1 MPSKRRFGR
10 VRKLPSG
17 RYQARYQDPT
27 GTDRPAP
34 HTFATKTDADR
45 WLNAVEGDIL
55 SGAWRNPDA
64 GRITLGTYLPTWIDH
79 RANLR
84 PRTVQLYR
92 WLYKRYL
99 EQTFCGVMIADIT
112 PGLVRA
118 WRAELVASG
127 TTATM
132 IAKAYRLLHAVLNT
146 ALDDELIRR
155 NPCRIRGAGEAHTP
169 ERPIASVA
177 QVLDLAGRVPAR
189 FRALIL
195 LAAFT
200 SLRYGEL
207 VALRRTDLGPRLAT
221 VTVRSTLSTLTNG
234 TIMFGPPKSAAGRRT
249 VTIPKAIRDDLRL
262 HLRDYVADQPDALI
276 FTGAK
281 GAPLRRSGFQT
292 QSHWADAI
300 AQTGLNGFH
309 FHDLRHTG
317 NTLAADTGASLADLM
332 ARMGHGSARAAMIY
346 QHATQQRDTTIADA
360 LSDSIAEERD
370 RARNGHDGAEEPS

>member
-17 RYQARYQDPT
+17 RFQARYQDPN
-27 GTDRPAP
+27 GIDRPAP

-45 WLNAVEGDIL
+45 WLNKTEADIL
-55 SGAWRNPDA
+55 SGEWRNPDA
-64 GRITLGTYLPTWIDH
+64 GRIALGDYLSTWIDH
-79 RANLR
+79 RAGLR

-99 EQTFCGVMIADIT
+99 EQTFSGVMIADIT

-118 WRAELVASG
+118 WRAELVAGG
-127 TTATM
+127 TTTTM

-169 ERPIASVA
+169 ERPVATVA

-200 SLRYGEL
+200 GLRYGEL
-207 VALRRTDLGPRLAT
+207 AALRRADLGADLAT
-221 VTVRSTLSTLTNG
+221 VTVRATLTTLTDG
-234 TIMFGPPKSAAGRRT
+234 TTLFGPPKSKAGHRT
-249 VTIPKAIRDDLRL
+249 VTVPEAIREDLRL
-262 HLRDYVADQPDALI
+262 HLRDYVADEPDALI

-281 GAPLRRSGFQT
+281 GAVLRRSGFQT
-292 QSHWADAI
+292 QSRWTQSV
-300 AQTGLNGFH
+300 AQAGLPGFH

-317 NTLAADTGASLADLM
+317 NTLAAGTGASLADLM
-332 ARMGHGSARAAMIY
+332 ARMGHGSARAAMVY
-346 QHATQQRDTTIADA
+346 QHAIRQRDTMIADA
-360 LSDSIAEERD
+360 LSLSIDLERD
-370 RARNGHDGAEEPS
+370 RARNGHEDPE

>member
-1 MPSKRRFGR
+1 MPKKRRFGR

-17 RYQARYQDPT
+17 RFQARYQDPN
-27 GTDRPAP
+27 GVDRPAP
-34 HTFATKTDADR
+34 QTFATKTDADR
-45 WLNAVEGDIL
+45 WLNKIEADIL
-55 SGAWRNPDA
+55 SGEWRNPDA
-64 GRITLGTYLPTWIDH
+64 GRIALGAYLTTWIDH
-79 RANLR
+79 RTNLR

-99 EQTFCGVMIADIT
+99 EQTFSGVMIADIT

-118 WRAELVASG
+118 WRAELVAGG
-127 TTATM
+127 TTSTM

-169 ERPIASVA
+169 ERPVATVA

-189 FRALIL
+189 FRALVL

-200 SLRYGEL
+200 GLRYGEL
-207 VALRRTDLGPRLAT
+207 AALRRADLGPDLAI
-221 VTVRSTLSTLTNG
+221 VTVRATLVTLTDG
-234 TIMFGPPKSAAGRRT
+234 TTLFGPPKSGAGRRT
-249 VTIPKAIRDDLRL
+249 VTVPEAIREDLRL
-262 HLRDYVADQPDALI
+262 HLRDYVADDPNALI

-281 GAPLRRSGFQT
+281 GAVLRRSGFQT
-292 QSHWADAI
+292 QSRWTQSV
-300 AQTGLNGFH
+300 AQAGLPGFH

-317 NTLAADTGASLADLM
+317 NTLAAGTGASLADLM

-346 QHATQQRDTTIADA
+346 QHAIRQRDTMIADA
-360 LSDSIAEERD
+360 LSLSIDLERD
-370 RARNGHDGAEEPS
+370 RARNGHDDPEQSE